1 MRDKAYSPALVRN
14 TVERPSIVRSIVTIS
29 VISACVTFW
38 PILFVNDDTTGGGAA
53 AFLLILTIPA
63 GVVTFLVGLLLAIRS
78 HRKSL
83 KDYNKW
89 KSIEYKDYE
98 SASAKLEEIFTSTLQ
113 GEDLDRAISSIPMRL
128 EKFEGKWD
136 ELIVWAEE
144 KYGPQ

>member
-78 HRKSL
+78 HKKSL
-83 KDYNKW
+83 VEYNEW
-89 KSIEYKDYE
+89 KS
-98 SASAKLEEIFTSTLQ
+98 EE
-113 GEDLDRAISSIPMRL
+113 E
-128 EKFEGKWD
+128 
-136 ELIVWAEE
+136 
-144 KYGPQ
+144 